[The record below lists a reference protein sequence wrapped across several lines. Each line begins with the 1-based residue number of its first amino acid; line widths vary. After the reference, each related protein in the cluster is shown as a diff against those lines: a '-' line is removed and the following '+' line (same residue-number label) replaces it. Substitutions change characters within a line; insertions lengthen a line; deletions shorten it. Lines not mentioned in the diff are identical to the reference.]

1 MLIEYLMSVN
11 KRITKRLCLFKH
23 GCDFGPDHLKET
35 TMELNLNNVSKITV
49 QSHDRGDYKVTNV
62 TVTDSEGN
70 DHTIRSFGTDNQ
82 PITIELEND

>member
-1 MLIEYLMSVN
+1 MLIKYLMSVN
-11 KRITKRLCLFKH
+11 SQITCSNQEKI
-23 GCDFGPDHLKET
+23 
-35 TMELNLNNVSKITV
+35 MELSLNNVSKITV

-82 PITIELEND
+82 PITIELEHD

>member
-1 MLIEYLMSVN
+1 MLIKYLMSDN
-11 KRITKRLCLFKH
+11 SQITRSNQEKI
-23 GCDFGPDHLKET
+23 
-35 TMELNLNNVSKITV
+35 MELSLNNVSKITV

-82 PITIELEND
+82 PITIELEHD